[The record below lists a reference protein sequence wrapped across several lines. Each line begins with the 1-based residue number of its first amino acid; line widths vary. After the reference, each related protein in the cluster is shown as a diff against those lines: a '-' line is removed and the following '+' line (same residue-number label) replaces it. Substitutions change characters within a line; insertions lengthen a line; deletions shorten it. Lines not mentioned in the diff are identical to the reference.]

1 MKTSRHPA
9 GRTAATQSRG
19 LLSVTR
25 GWARGWYARSRHA
38 LRACGMTLALATP
51 LGAQRASN
59 PLLDSA
65 RARLAVVDGTVRVP
79 GLDSAV
85 EVRRDRWG
93 VPHIYAKTQHD
104 LFFAQGYVAAQDRL
118 WEMDMWRRQGQGRL
132 AEVLGPKYV
141 ERDRMARLFA
151 YRGDMEAE
159 WRSYAPDAK
168 PIVHAFVDGVNAYVT
183 VARAR
188 PPIEY
193 TLLGFMPE

>member
-1 MKTSRHPA
+1 MPLKR
-9 GRTAATQSRG
+9 
-19 LLSVTR
+19 LLLVLVLTIPR
-25 GWARGWYARSRHA
+25 
-38 LRACGMTLALATP
+38 
-51 LGAQRASN
+51 LGSAQR
-59 PLLDSA
+59 SA
-65 RARLAVVDGTVRVP
+65 AELNSLARDRLAQIDGQLDVP

-141 ERDRMARLFA
+141 ERDRVARLFA

-159 WRSYAPDAK
+159 WRSYAPDAEA
-168 PIVHAFVDGVNAYVT
+168 IVHAFVDGVN
-183 VARAR
+183 
-188 PPIEY
+188 
-193 TLLGFMPE
+193 